1 MTITY
6 YKIEDKTDPS
16 IFYIG
21 STKHTLR
28 KRICNHKLAIKQFKN
43 RKLYDYI
50 LQKENLLDAAKREL
64 EEETSI
70 KSVKFLGKTNG
81 WLQYYLPKNLLGK
94 IWVGKYG
101 GQKQKWFFMKF
112 LGNNDEINVKTQKP
126 EFLDWK
132 WIVSTELPKIAV
144 EFKIEIY
151 KKLADEIELNYKK
164 N

>member
-1 MTITY
+1 MN
-6 YKIEDKTDPS
+6 DLP
-16 IFYIG
+16 
-21 STKHTLR
+21 LR
-28 KRICNHKLAIKQFKN
+28 LGVGVVLLNDENKVFVGRRIDNPKN
-43 RKLYDYI
+43 FW
-50 LQKENLLDAAKREL
+50 QMPQGGVNEKENLLDAAKREL

-94 IWVGKYG
+94 IWEGKYG

>member
-1 MTITY
+1 MNNLPLRLGVGVVLLNREN
-6 YKIEDKTDPS
+6 KIFVGRRIDNPNNFWQMPQGGVNEKED
-16 IFYIG
+16 
-21 STKHTLR
+21 
-28 KRICNHKLAIKQFKN
+28 
-43 RKLYDYI
+43 
-50 LQKENLLDAAKREL
+50 LLDAAKREL

-94 IWVGKYG
+94 IWGGKYS

-112 LGNNDEINVKTQKP
+112 LGNDEEINVKTQKP

-144 EFKIEIY
+144 QFKIEIY